1 MGFFRELPNLLYQ
14 SPLSDRTAA
23 DEYIEV
29 KNLFRRVKLR
39 EDLQNQFT
47 VFDKYEIREGARPD
61 TVADEIYG
69 DSELDWVVTITAGIV
84 NVRDEWPL
92 SDRDLYEYAERIY
105 GNDLNA
111 THHFETTEVKDNRGR
126 LILPAGKIVDKGFT
140 IPNPDNYAA
149 ANLNPTTG
157 VSNYIYET
165 RKNDAKRSIFLLKP
179 SYLQQFL
186 NDMRDIMTYQR
197 SSQYVD
203 TRLIRTENT
212 RNTIL

>member
-14 SPLSDRTAA
+14 SPLSGRTSA

-47 VFDKYEIREGARPD
+47 VFNKYEIAEGARPD

-69 DSELDWVVTITAGIV
+69 NSELDWVVLITAGIV

-92 SDRDLYEYAERIY
+92 SDRDLYDYAERIY

-111 THHFETTEVKDNRGR
+111 THHFETTEVKDSRGR
-126 LILPAGKIVDKGFT
+126 LILPAGKVVDKGFK
-140 IPNPDNYAA
+140 IPNPDDYSAA
-149 ANLNPTTG
+149 DLNPTTG

-165 RKNDAKRSIFLLKP
+165 RKNDAKRSIFLLRP